1 MCRIKKTAAFE
12 YIVTK
17 LIGLDLKKE
26 NLAAMDPTRRKELN
40 EKLSEYPMTRYMKL
54 LYFLCL
60 QDTQIKKDK
69 QVSNNT
75 FTSWDDLKNNNK
87 LLLNV
92 FNNFVAYKNGP
103 VDIDIYEN
111 RRNEGMFSLFTF
123 ESDGM
128 LKLRENNLDSK
139 AKSVLNETDNNLE
152 TAVDDAL
159 KALNENG
166 SKIIPGRS
174 ILEQSTTAVV
184 ELSHKLDPNVWND
197 CFYYN
202 KQDGKISELFQK
214 DGGGNVLKAELK
226 AFEDSLIP
234 LQEED
239 CKASSLK

>member
-26 NLAAMDPTRRKELN
+26 NLAAMDPTKRKELN
-40 EKLSEYPMTRYMKL
+40 EKLSEYPMTRYMEL

-60 QDTQIKKDK
+60 TDTQIEKDE
-69 QVSNNT
+69 QVLNNT
-75 FTSWDDLKNNNK
+75 FTSWDNLKTTAT
-87 LLLNV
+87 LLNV
-92 FNNFVAYKNGP
+92 FDNFVAYENGP
-103 VDIDIYEN
+103 VEIDIFEN

-123 ESDGM
+123 ESNGM
-128 LKLRENNLDSK
+128 LKLREKDLDSK

-159 KALNENG
+159 KALDENG
-166 SKIIPGRS
+166 SKIIPGKS

-202 KQDGKISELFQK
+202 KQDGKISVLFQNA
-214 DGGGNVLKAELK
+214 GGGDILADEIS
-226 AFEDSLIP
+226 AFEKSLEPI
-234 LQEED
+234 QKEA
-239 CKASSLK
+239 C

>member
-17 LIGLDLKKE
+17 LIGLDLKNE
-26 NLAAMDPTRRKELN
+26 NMAAMDPTRREELN

-75 FTSWDDLKNNNK
+75 FTGWDDLKNNNK

-123 ESDGM
+123 ENNGQ

-159 KALNENG
+159 KALDENG
-166 SKIIPGRS
+166 SKIIPGKS

-202 KQDGKISELFQK
+202 KQDGKISKLFQIA
-214 DGGGNVLKAELK
+214 GGGAILQAEVT
-226 AFEDSLIP
+226 AF
-234 LQEED
+234 QN
-239 CKASSLK
+239 SLKQIQKQAS

>member
-17 LIGLDLKKE
+17 LIGLDLKNE

-60 QDTQIKKDK
+60 KDTQREKDA
-69 QVSNNT
+69 QDSNKT
-75 FTSWDDLKNNNK
+75 FTSWDNLKNNNK

-92 FNNFVAYKNGP
+92 FNNFVAYENGP
-103 VDIDIYEN
+103 VEIDIYEN

-123 ESDGM
+123 ESNGM
-128 LKLRENNLDSK
+128 LKLREKDLDSK
-139 AKSVLNETDNNLE
+139 ANSVLNETDKSLE

-159 KALNENG
+159 KALNENS

-184 ELSHKLDPNVWND
+184 ELSHNLSPNVWND

-202 KQDGKISELFQK
+202 KQNGEISVLFQNA
-214 DGGGNVLKAELK
+214 GGGDILADEIS
-226 AFEDSLIP
+226 AFEKSLEPI
-234 LQEED
+234 QNEA
-239 CKASSLK
+239 C

>member
-17 LIGLDLKKE
+17 LIGLDLKNE

-92 FNNFVAYKNGP
+92 FNNFVAYENGP
-103 VDIDIYEN
+103 VEIDIYEN

-123 ESDGM
+123 ESNGM
-128 LKLRENNLDSK
+128 LKLREKDLDSK
-139 AKSVLNETDNNLE
+139 ANSVLNEMGKTTQN
-152 TAVDDAL
+152 AVNKSL
-159 KALNENG
+159 KTLKNKS
-166 SKIIPGRS
+166 SKIIQSKS

-184 ELSHKLDPNVWND
+184 ELSHKLDPNVWHD

-202 KQDGKISELFQK
+202 KQNGRISVLFQNA
-214 DGGGNVLKAELK
+214 GGGAILQAEVT
-226 AFEDSLIP
+226 AF
-234 LQEED
+234 Q
-239 CKASSLK
+239 KSLKQIQKETS

>member
-17 LIGLDLKKE
+17 LIGLDLKNE
-26 NLAAMDPTRRKELN
+26 DMAAMDPTRRKELN

-60 QDTQIKKDK
+60 KDTQIKKDE

-75 FTSWDDLKNNNK
+75 FTGWDDLKNNNK

-128 LKLRENNLDSK
+128 LKLRVDDLDSK
-139 AKSVLNETDNNLE
+139 ASSVLNETDVALQN
-152 TAVDDAL
+152 AVDGAL
-159 KALNENG
+159 KVLEQKS
-166 SKIIPGRS
+166 SKIIPSKS

-202 KQDGKISELFQK
+202 KQDGKISKLFQK
-214 DGGGNVLKAELK
+214 DGGGAILQAEVT
-226 AFEDSLIP
+226 AF
-234 LQEED
+234 QN
-239 CKASSLK
+239 SLKQIQKGDS

>member
-17 LIGLDLKKE
+17 LIGLDLKNE
-26 NLAAMDPTRRKELN
+26 NMAAMDPTRRKELN

-75 FTSWDDLKNNNK
+75 FTGWDDLKNNNK

-123 ESDGM
+123 ENNGQ

-159 KALNENG
+159 KALDENG
-166 SKIIPGRS
+166 SKIIPGKS

-202 KQDGKISELFQK
+202 KQDGKISKLFQIA
-214 DGGGNVLKAELK
+214 GGGAILQAEVT
-226 AFEDSLIP
+226 AF
-234 LQEED
+234 QN
-239 CKASSLK
+239 SLKQIQKQAS

>member
-60 QDTQIKKDK
+60 KDTQREKDK
-69 QVSNNT
+69 QDSKKK
-75 FTSWDDLKNNNK
+75 FTNWDNLKTTAT
-87 LLLNV
+87 LLNV
-92 FNNFVAYKNGP
+92 FNNFVAYENGP
-103 VDIDIYEN
+103 VEIDIYEN

-123 ESDGM
+123 ESNGM
-128 LKLRENNLDSK
+128 LKLREKDLDSK
-139 AKSVLNETDNNLE
+139 ANSVLNETGKTTQN
-152 TAVDDAL
+152 AVNKSL
-159 KALNENG
+159 KTLKNKS
-166 SKIIPGRS
+166 SKIIPSKS

-202 KQDGKISELFQK
+202 KQNGRISVLFQNA
-214 DGGGNVLKAELK
+214 GGGDILADEIS
-226 AFEDSLIP
+226 AFEKSLEPIQKGDS
-234 LQEED
+234 
-239 CKASSLK
+239 

>member
-60 QDTQIKKDK
+60 KDTQIEKDE
-69 QVSNNT
+69 QDSNKT
-75 FTSWDDLKNNNK
+75 FTSWDNLKTTAK
-87 LLLNV
+87 LLNL
-92 FNNFVAYKNGP
+92 FDNFVAYQNGP
-103 VDIDIYEN
+103 VEIDIYEN

-123 ESDGM
+123 ESNGQ
-128 LKLRENNLDSK
+128 LKLRDDNLKSK
-139 AKSVLNETDNNLE
+139 ANSVLTEIDKNTQN
-152 TAVDDAL
+152 AVN
-159 KALNENG
+159 KALDKLKNKS
-166 SKIIPGRS
+166 SKIIPSKS

-184 ELSHKLDPNVWND
+184 ELSHNLDPKVWHD

-202 KQDGKISELFQK
+202 KQDGEISVLFQNA
-214 DGGGNVLKAELK
+214 GGGAILQAEVT
-226 AFEDSLIP
+226 AF
-234 LQEED
+234 QN
-239 CKASSLK
+239 SLKQIQKQAS

>member
-26 NLAAMDPTRRKELN
+26 NMAAMDPAKRKELN

-60 QDTQIKKDK
+60 KDTQIKKDE

-75 FTSWDDLKNNNK
+75 FTGWDNLKTTAT
-87 LLLNV
+87 LLNV
-92 FNNFVAYKNGP
+92 FDNFVAYQNGP
-103 VDIDIYEN
+103 VEIDIYEN

-123 ESDGM
+123 ENNGQ

-159 KALNENG
+159 KALDENG
-166 SKIIPGRS
+166 SKIIPGKS

-202 KQDGKISELFQK
+202 KQDGKISELFQIA
-214 DGGGNVLKAELK
+214 GGGAILQAEVT
-226 AFEDSLIP
+226 AF
-234 LQEED
+234 QN
-239 CKASSLK
+239 SLKQIQKQAS

>member
-17 LIGLDLKKE
+17 LIGLDLKNE
-26 NLAAMDPTRRKELN
+26 DMAAMDPTRRKELN

-60 QDTQIKKDK
+60 KDTQIKKDK

-75 FTSWDDLKNNNK
+75 FTGWDDLKNNNK

-128 LKLRENNLDSK
+128 LKLRVDDLDSK
-139 AKSVLNETDNNLE
+139 ASSVLNETDVALQN
-152 TAVDDAL
+152 AVDGAL
-159 KALNENG
+159 KVLEQKS
-166 SKIIPGRS
+166 SKIIPSKS

-202 KQDGKISELFQK
+202 KQDGKISKLFQK
-214 DGGGNVLKAELK
+214 DGGGAILQAEVT
-226 AFEDSLIP
+226 AF
-234 LQEED
+234 QN
-239 CKASSLK
+239 SLKQIQKGDS

>member
-26 NLAAMDPTRRKELN
+26 NMAAMDPAKRKELN

-128 LKLRENNLDSK
+128 LKLRVDDLDSK
-139 AKSVLNETDNNLE
+139 ASSVLNETDVALQN
-152 TAVDDAL
+152 AVDGAL
-159 KALNENG
+159 KVLKQKS
-166 SKIIPGRS
+166 SKIIPSKS

-202 KQDGKISELFQK
+202 KQDGKISKLFQK
-214 DGGGNVLKAELK
+214 DGGGAILQAEVT
-226 AFEDSLIP
+226 AF
-234 LQEED
+234 QN
-239 CKASSLK
+239 SLKQIQKGDS

>member
-1 MCRIKKTAAFE
+1 
-12 YIVTK
+12 
-17 LIGLDLKKE
+17 
-26 NLAAMDPTRRKELN
+26 
-40 EKLSEYPMTRYMKL
+40 MTRYMKL

-75 FTSWDDLKNNNK
+75 FTGWDDLKNNNK

-103 VDIDIYEN
+103 VDSDIYEN

-159 KALNENG
+159 KALDENG
-166 SKIIPGRS
+166 SKIIPGKS

-214 DGGGNVLKAELK
+214 DVGGNVLKAELK
-226 AFEDSLIP
+226 AFKDSLIP

-239 CKASSLK
+239 C

>member
-17 LIGLDLKKE
+17 LIGLDRKNE
-26 NLAAMDPTRRKELN
+26 DMAAMDPTRRKDLN

-60 QDTQIKKDK
+60 KDTQIKKDE

-75 FTSWDDLKNNNK
+75 FTGWDDLKNNNK

-128 LKLRENNLDSK
+128 LKLRVDDLDSK
-139 AKSVLNETDNNLE
+139 ASSVLNETDVALQN
-152 TAVDDAL
+152 AVDGAL
-159 KALNENG
+159 KVLEQKS
-166 SKIIPGRS
+166 SKIIPSKS

-202 KQDGKISELFQK
+202 KQDGKISKLFQK
-214 DGGGNVLKAELK
+214 DGGGAILQAEVT
-226 AFEDSLIP
+226 AF
-234 LQEED
+234 QN
-239 CKASSLK
+239 SLKQIQKGDS

>member
-75 FTSWDDLKNNNK
+75 FTGWDDLKNNDK

-92 FNNFVAYKNGP
+92 FNNFVAYQNGP

-139 AKSVLNETDNNLE
+139 AKSVLNETDKSLE

-166 SKIIPGRS
+166 SKIIPGKS
-174 ILEQSTTAVV
+174 ILKQSTTAVV
-184 ELSHKLDPNVWND
+184 ELSHNLDLNVWND

-202 KQDGKISELFQK
+202 KQDGKISKLFQK

-226 AFEDSLIP
+226 AFKDSLKP
-234 LQEED
+234 LQEEA
-239 CKASSLK
+239 C

>member
-26 NLAAMDPTRRKELN
+26 NMAAMDPAKRKELN

-60 QDTQIKKDK
+60 KDTQIKKDE
-69 QVSNNT
+69 QVLNNT
-75 FTSWDDLKNNNK
+75 FTGWDNLKTTAK
-87 LLLNV
+87 LLNV
-92 FNNFVAYKNGP
+92 FDNFVAYENGP
-103 VDIDIYEN
+103 VEIDIYEN

-123 ESDGM
+123 ESNGM
-128 LKLRENNLDSK
+128 LKLREKDLDSK
-139 AKSVLNETDNNLE
+139 ANNVLNETDNNLE
-152 TAVDDAL
+152 TAVDKAL

-166 SKIIPGRS
+166 SKIIPGKS

-184 ELSHKLDPNVWND
+184 DLSHNLNPKVWHD

-202 KQDGKISELFQK
+202 KQNGRISVLFQNA
-214 DGGGNVLKAELK
+214 GGGTILANEIS
-226 AFEDSLIP
+226 AFE
-234 LQEED
+234 
-239 CKASSLK
+239 KSLKPIQKKAG

>member
-26 NLAAMDPTRRKELN
+26 NLAAMDPTKRKELN
-40 EKLSEYPMTRYMKL
+40 EKLSEYPMTRYMEL

-60 QDTQIKKDK
+60 TDTQREKDE
-69 QVSNNT
+69 QDSNNT
-75 FTSWDDLKNNNK
+75 FISWDNLKTTAT
-87 LLLNV
+87 LLNV
-92 FNNFVAYKNGP
+92 FDNFVAYEDGP
-103 VDIDIYEN
+103 VEIDIFEN

-123 ESDGM
+123 ESNGM
-128 LKLRENNLDSK
+128 LKLREKDLDSK
-139 AKSVLNETDNNLE
+139 ENSVLNETDNNLE
-152 TAVDDAL
+152 TAVDKAL

-184 ELSHKLDPNVWND
+184 ELSHNLSPNVWND

-202 KQDGKISELFQK
+202 KQNGEISVLFQNA
-214 DGGGNVLKAELK
+214 GGGDILADEIS
-226 AFEDSLIP
+226 AFEKLLEPI
-234 LQEED
+234 QKEA
-239 CKASSLK
+239 C

>member
-60 QDTQIKKDK
+60 KDTQIKKDE
-69 QVSNNT
+69 QVLNNT

-92 FNNFVAYKNGP
+92 FNNFVAYQNGP

-123 ESDGM
+123 ESNGQ
-128 LKLRENNLDSK
+128 LKLRDDNLKSK
-139 AKSVLNETDNNLE
+139 ANSVLTEIDKNTQN
-152 TAVDDAL
+152 AVN
-159 KALNENG
+159 KALEKLKNKS
-166 SKIIPGRS
+166 SKIIPSKS

-184 ELSHKLDPNVWND
+184 DLSHNLDPKVWHD

-202 KQDGKISELFQK
+202 KQNGRISVLFQK
-214 DGGGNVLKAELK
+214 AGGGAILADEIS
-226 AFEDSLIP
+226 AFE
-234 LQEED
+234 
-239 CKASSLK
+239 KSLKPIQKKAG

>member
-60 QDTQIKKDK
+60 KDTQREKAQQDSKK
-69 QVSNNT
+69 T
-75 FTSWDDLKNNNK
+75 FTSWDKLKTTAT
-87 LLLNV
+87 LLNV
-92 FNNFVAYKNGP
+92 FDNFVAYKNGP

-139 AKSVLNETDNNLE
+139 AKSVLNETDKSLE

-166 SKIIPGRS
+166 SKIIPGKS

-184 ELSHKLDPNVWND
+184 ELSHNLDQNVWND

-202 KQDGKISELFQK
+202 KQDGKISKLFQK
-214 DGGGNVLKAELK
+214 DGGGNVLEAELK

-239 CKASSLK
+239 C

>member
-17 LIGLDLKKE
+17 LIGLDLKNE
-26 NLAAMDPTRRKELN
+26 DMVAMDPTRRKELN

-75 FTSWDDLKNNNK
+75 FTGWDDLKNNDK

-92 FNNFVAYKNGP
+92 FNNFVAYQNGP
-103 VDIDIYEN
+103 VEIDIYEN

-123 ESDGM
+123 ESNGM
-128 LKLRENNLDSK
+128 LKLREKDLDSK
-139 AKSVLNETDNNLE
+139 ENSVLNETDKNLE
-152 TAVDDAL
+152 TAVDKAL

-166 SKIIPGRS
+166 SKIIPGKS

-184 ELSHKLDPNVWND
+184 DLSHKLDPNVWND

-202 KQDGKISELFQK
+202 KQDGKISELFQNA
-214 DGGGNVLKAELK
+214 GGGAILQAEVT
-226 AFEDSLIP
+226 AF
-234 LQEED
+234 QN
-239 CKASSLK
+239 SLKQIQKEPC

>member
-26 NLAAMDPTRRKELN
+26 NLAAMDPTKRKELN
-40 EKLSEYPMTRYMKL
+40 EKLSEYPMTRYMEL

-60 QDTQIKKDK
+60 TDTQREKDE
-69 QVSNNT
+69 QDSNNT
-75 FTSWDDLKNNNK
+75 FISWDNLKTTAT
-87 LLLNV
+87 LLNV
-92 FNNFVAYKNGP
+92 FDNFVAYEDGP
-103 VDIDIYEN
+103 VEIDIFEN

-123 ESDGM
+123 ESNGM
-128 LKLRENNLDSK
+128 LKLREKDLDSK
-139 AKSVLNETDNNLE
+139 ENSVLNETDNNLE
-152 TAVDDAL
+152 TAVDKAL

-184 ELSHKLDPNVWND
+184 ELSHNLSPNVWND

-202 KQDGKISELFQK
+202 KQNGEISVLFQNA
-214 DGGGNVLKAELK
+214 GGGDILADEIS
-226 AFEDSLIP
+226 AFEKSLEPI
-234 LQEED
+234 QKEA
-239 CKASSLK
+239 C

>member
-26 NLAAMDPTRRKELN
+26 NMAAMDPAKRKELN

-139 AKSVLNETDNNLE
+139 VKSVLNETDNNLE

-159 KALNENG
+159 KALDENG
-166 SKIIPGRS
+166 SKIIPGKS

-214 DGGGNVLKAELK
+214 DGGGAILANEIS
-226 AFEDSLIP
+226 AFEKSLRPI
-234 LQEED
+234 QK
-239 CKASSLK
+239 KAG

>member
-60 QDTQIKKDK
+60 TEAIVERDK
-69 QVSNNT
+69 QKTNATPQDENAKT
-75 FTSWDDLKNNNK
+75 KMPELLK
-87 LLLNV
+87 L
-92 FNNFVAYKNGP
+92 FDNFVAYKNGP

-139 AKSVLNETDNNLE
+139 AKSVLNETDKSLE

-166 SKIIPGRS
+166 SKIIPGKS

-184 ELSHKLDPNVWND
+184 DLSHNLDPKVWHD

-202 KQDGKISELFQK
+202 KQDGKISKLFQK
-214 DGGGNVLKAELK
+214 DGGGNVLEAELK

-239 CKASSLK
+239 C

>member
-60 QDTQIKKDK
+60 KDTQIKKDEQDSK
-69 QVSNNT
+69 KT
-75 FTSWDDLKNNNK
+75 FTNWDNLKTTAT
-87 LLLNV
+87 LLNV

-159 KALNENG
+159 KALDENG
-166 SKIIPGRS
+166 SKIIPGKS

-214 DGGGNVLKAELK
+214 DGGGDVLEAEIS
-226 AFEDSLIP
+226 AFEESLIP

-239 CKASSLK
+239 CKASPLK

>member
-17 LIGLDLKKE
+17 LIGLDLKNE

-60 QDTQIKKDK
+60 KDTQREKDA
-69 QVSNNT
+69 QDSNKT
-75 FTSWDDLKNNNK
+75 FTSWDNLKNNNK

-92 FNNFVAYKNGP
+92 FNNFVAYQNGP
-103 VDIDIYEN
+103 VEIDIYEN

-123 ESDGM
+123 ESNGM
-128 LKLRENNLDSK
+128 LKLREKDLDSK
-139 AKSVLNETDNNLE
+139 ANSVLNETDKSLE

-184 ELSHKLDPNVWND
+184 ELSHNLSPNVWND

-202 KQDGKISELFQK
+202 KQNGEISVLFQNA
-214 DGGGNVLKAELK
+214 GGGAILQAEVT
-226 AFEDSLIP
+226 AF
-234 LQEED
+234 QN
-239 CKASSLK
+239 SLKQIQKQAS

>member
-17 LIGLDLKKE
+17 LIGLDLKNE
-26 NLAAMDPTRRKELN
+26 NMAAMDPTKRKELN

-69 QVSNNT
+69 QVLNKT
-75 FTSWDDLKNNNK
+75 FTGWDDLKNNDK

-92 FNNFVAYKNGP
+92 FNNFVAYQNGP
-103 VDIDIYEN
+103 VEIDIYEN

-123 ESDGM
+123 ESNGM
-128 LKLRENNLDSK
+128 LKLREKDLDSK
-139 AKSVLNETDNNLE
+139 ENSVLNETDKNLE
-152 TAVDDAL
+152 TAIDKAL

-214 DGGGNVLKAELK
+214 DGGGAILQAEVT
-226 AFEDSLIP
+226 AF
-234 LQEED
+234 QN
-239 CKASSLK
+239 SLKQIQKGDS

>member
-17 LIGLDLKKE
+17 LIGLDLKNE
-26 NLAAMDPTRRKELN
+26 NMAAMDPTRRKELN
-40 EKLSEYPMTRYMKL
+40 KKLSEYPMTRYMKL

-75 FTSWDDLKNNNK
+75 FTGWDDLKNNNK

-123 ESDGM
+123 ENNGQ

-159 KALNENG
+159 KALDENG
-166 SKIIPGRS
+166 SKIIPGKS

-202 KQDGKISELFQK
+202 KQDGKISKLFQIA
-214 DGGGNVLKAELK
+214 GGGAILQAEVT
-226 AFEDSLIP
+226 AF
-234 LQEED
+234 QN
-239 CKASSLK
+239 SLKQIQKQAS

>member
-17 LIGLDLKKE
+17 LIGLDLKNE
-26 NLAAMDPTRRKELN
+26 NMAAMDPTRRKELN

-60 QDTQIKKDK
+60 KDTQIKKDE

-75 FTSWDDLKNNNK
+75 FTGWDDLKNNDK

-139 AKSVLNETDNNLE
+139 AKSVLNETDKSLE

-159 KALNENG
+159 KALDENG
-166 SKIIPGRS
+166 SKIIPGKS

-202 KQDGKISELFQK
+202 KQDGKISELFQNA
-214 DGGGNVLKAELK
+214 GGGDILADEIS
-226 AFEDSLIP
+226 AFEKSLEPI
-234 LQEED
+234 QKED
-239 CKASSLK
+239 C

>member
-17 LIGLDLKKE
+17 LIGLDLKNE

-60 QDTQIKKDK
+60 KDTQREKDERDSKK
-69 QVSNNT
+69 T
-75 FTSWDDLKNNNK
+75 FTSWDNLKTTAK
-87 LLLNV
+87 LLNV
-92 FNNFVAYKNGP
+92 FDNFVAYQNGP
-103 VDIDIYEN
+103 VEIDIYEN

-123 ESDGM
+123 ESNGM
-128 LKLRENNLDSK
+128 LKLREKDLDSK
-139 AKSVLNETDNNLE
+139 ENSVLNETDNNLE
-152 TAVDDAL
+152 TAVDKAL

-184 ELSHKLDPNVWND
+184 DLSHNLDPKVWHD

-202 KQDGKISELFQK
+202 KQNGRISVLFQK
-214 DGGGNVLKAELK
+214 AGGGAILADEIS
-226 AFEDSLIP
+226 AFEKSLRPI
-234 LQEED
+234 QK
-239 CKASSLK
+239 KAG